1 MAGRTEIGNPLP
13 DPWQPGDMV
22 LVLWRDC
29 QIIEGFRT
37 AKATEPYMEMWSC
50 GFLMRDDAD
59 GVVIGT
65 DHSNDGT
72 DDRFRYVNSFP
83 RSQVIE
89 MYRLSRYW
97 EKDDDARG

>member
-1 MAGRTEIGNPLP
+1 
-13 DPWQPGDMV
+13 
-22 LVLWRDC
+22 
-29 QIIEGFRT
+29 
-37 AKATEPYMEMWSC
+37 MEMWSC

-65 DHSNDGT
+65 DHSNDDT

-89 MYRLSRYW
+89 MHRLRQ
-97 EKDDDARG
+97 DDPAS